1 MTEWSFTFVTEMTK
15 AEKTRQW
22 IIEQSAPIF
31 NTRGVA
37 GTAMSDIM
45 AATKL
50 AKGSL
55 YVHFE
60 SKEELA
66 YSAVDY
72 ILDTFSAKITDS
84 AGRQTTAKAKLLAV
98 VDKLTDPSTP
108 PVIGGC
114 PLLNFGMESDDT
126 NPVIKEKVKKAING
140 LIKGMERII
149 DRGIVNGEFQSSL
162 NAKEF
167 ATKIFAMIEGG
178 VLMSRVSGSSGQ
190 LTLIV
195 HIIKKEIEELKV

>member
-1 MTEWSFTFVTEMTK
+1 MTDRSFIFVLEMTK

-72 ILDTFSAKITDS
+72 ILDSFSAKITDS
-84 AGRQTTAKAKLLAV
+84 AGRQTSAKAKLIAV

-126 NPVIKEKVKKAING
+126 NPVIREKVKKAING
-140 LIKGMERII
+140 LIKGIERII
-149 DRGIVNGEFQSSL
+149 DKGISNGEFRGNL

-178 VLMSRVSGSSGQ
+178 VLMSRVSGSPGQ

-195 HIIKKEIEELKV
+195 HIIKKEIEALKK

>member
-1 MTEWSFTFVTEMTK
+1 MTVRSFIFTLEMTK

-45 AATKL
+45 EATRL

-72 ILDTFSAKITDS
+72 ILDGYSTKIIDA

-114 PLLNFGMESDDT
+114 PLLNFGMEADDT
-126 NPVIKEKVKKAING
+126 NPVIREKVKKAING
-140 LIKGMERII
+140 LIRGIERII
-149 DRGIVNGEFQSSL
+149 DKGIGNGEFRSNL
-162 NAKEF
+162 NAREF

-190 LTLIV
+190 LALIV
-195 HIIKKEIEELKV
+195 HIIKKEIEELKA

>member
-1 MTEWSFTFVTEMTK
+1 MTDRSFIFVIEMTK

-72 ILDTFSAKITDS
+72 ILDSFSAKITDS

-98 VDKLTDPSTP
+98 VDKLTDPTTP

-126 NPVIKEKVKKAING
+126 NPVIREKVKKAINA

-149 DRGIVNGEFQSSL
+149 DRGIGNGEFRSGL

-178 VLMSRVSGSSGQ
+178 ILMSRVSGSPAQ
-190 LTLIV
+190 LSLIV
-195 HIIKKEIEELKV
+195 HIIKKEIEVLKV